1 MTSQPLVPDPY
12 ETAMVEVRQSS
23 VPGAEEGLFARQ
35 EPLQSLLAFNLNIV
49 NVTRFPECSVTS
61 ITSLTRRDVVPDTV
75 LAFYNGVRSKR
86 QKDGAQTWQN
96 EANAYKI
103 FDPTCKEG
111 IVNIP
116 PEVMQQ
122 KTNNF
127 FILLLSTTSCPP
139 TVPAWLTKPTTAS
152 SQTVSS
158 ASSFTP
164 GNLILIYSTKII
176 N

>member
-35 EPLQSLLAFNLNIV
+35 EYLGCLLAFKLTGFYECNLL
-49 NVTRFPECSVTS
+49 
-61 ITSLTRRDVVPDTV
+61 ITFLTRRDVVPDTV

-86 QKDGAQTWQN
+86 QKDSPQTWQN

-139 TVPAWLTKPTTAS
+139 TVPAWLTKPTTALFPI
-152 SQTVSS
+152 VNL
-158 ASSFTP
+158 ASSSIQ
-164 GNLILIYSTKII
+164 GDNWKKYLV
-176 N
+176 